1 MKSENLKTVYEI
13 INKRAEKALKRGD
26 NSAYVA
32 YATALCVIECAEK
45 DDDKGLAIFNR

>member
-1 MKSENLKTVYEI
+1 MKSENLSAIYEI
-13 INKRAEKALKRGD
+13 LNKKAKRALERGD

-45 DDDKGLAIFNR
+45 EDDKGLAIFNR

>member
-1 MKSENLKTVYEI
+1 MKNENLNAVYEI
-13 INKRAEKALKRGD
+13 LNKKAKRALERGD

-45 DDDKGLAIFNR
+45 EDDKGLAIFNR

>member
-13 INKRAEKALKRGD
+13 LNKRAERALQKGE